1 MGRNVKKP
9 VRRRGAKRQAERR
22 GGRKKKRVAF
32 DVVTTTILIVAIC
45 VFAFSLFQLVKM
57 LIPYYSGGKE
67 YDKLKDKAITI
78 ETTKDSE
85 DTSEARFKVDFDVL
99 LQENPDTVAWIRF
112 DEPSIISYPV
122 VKSADNKE
130 YLTKTFTESDNK
142 LGAIFMDMRN
152 TSDFSDKNTMIYG
165 HNMKIG
171 GEMFSQLK
179 EYEEESFYKEHP
191 NFYIYTPDGNVATYQ
206 IYSVGVVKDT
216 SEGYTYQFADDAAF
230 ASFLEATKAS
240 SLYDT
245 GVEVGN
251 DSQIVTLS
259 TCTREGNDDR
269 TIVHGVRVNVQPAG
283 E

>member
-1 MGRNVKKP
+1 MSWSSITKK
-9 VRRRGAKRQAERR
+9 V
-22 GGRKKKRVAF
+22 
-32 DVVTTTILIVAIC
+32 
-45 VFAFSLFQLVKM
+45 
-57 LIPYYSGGKE
+57 SG
-67 YDKLKDKAITI
+67 
-78 ETTKDSE
+78 
-85 DTSEARFKVDFDVL
+85 
-99 LQENPDTVAWIRF
+99 
-112 DEPSIISYPV
+112 
-122 VKSADNKE
+122 
-130 YLTKTFTESDNK
+130 
-142 LGAIFMDMRN
+142 
-152 TSDFSDKNTMIYG
+152 KNTLP
-165 HNMKIG
+165 
-171 GEMFSQLK
+171 S
-179 EYEEESFYKEHP
+179 
-191 NFYIYTPDGNVATYQ
+191 IYTPDGNVATYQ

>member
-1 MGRNVKKP
+1 MKTSNGGIRMKKP
-9 VRRRGAKRQAERR
+9 MSKTKKIIYDILFVIALAVFLFSAYKLISIYYLNYQEGKEKDAVQEVAKVPKNPEKEDFTIDWKALKE
-22 GGRKKKRVAF
+22 KNPE
-32 DVVTTTILIVAIC
+32 VVGWILI
-45 VFAFSLFQLVKM
+45 
-57 LIPYYSGGKE
+57 
-67 YDKLKDKAITI
+67 
-78 ETTKDSE
+78 
-85 DTSEARFKVDFDVL
+85 
-99 LQENPDTVAWIRF
+99 PDT
-112 DEPSIISYPV
+112 DISYPIV
-122 VKSADNKE
+122 QGSDNSE
-130 YLTKTFTESDNK
+130 YLSKTFKGYDNTV
-142 LGAIFMDMRN
+142 GTIFVNAYNHADFNDRN
-152 TSDFSDKNTMIYG
+152 TIIYG
-165 HNMKIG
+165 HYMYNG
-171 GEMFSQLK
+171 TMFNELEQYHEK
-179 EYEEESFYKEHP
+179 SFWEKYP
-191 NFYIYTPDGNVATYQ
+191 SFYIYTPDGNVATYQ

>member
-1 MGRNVKKP
+1 MKQVKEMG
-9 VRRRGAKRQAERR
+9 
-22 GGRKKKRVAF
+22 
-32 DVVTTTILIVAIC
+32 IVAVCLLLLGFGIC
-45 VFAFSLFQLVKM
+45 MGVGTFLMYRDGEQ
-57 LIPYYSGGKE
+57 E
-67 YDKLKDKAITI
+67 YDTLREYVAVEEPKERKDG
-78 ETTKDSE
+78 ETPEENQEETV
-85 DTSEARFKVDFDVL
+85 TVDFEAL
-99 LQENPDTVAWIRF
+99 KKINPEIIAWIRIP
-112 DEPSIISYPV
+112 DTRIDYPV
-122 VKSADNKE
+122 VQGSDNSE
-130 YLTKTFTESDNK
+130 YLSKTFKGYDNTV
-142 LGAIFMDMRN
+142 GTIFVNAYNHADFNDRN
-152 TSDFSDKNTMIYG
+152 TIIYG
-165 HNMKIG
+165 HYMYNG
-171 GEMFSQLK
+171 TMFNELEQYHEK
-179 EYEEESFYKEHP
+179 SFWEKYP
-191 NFYIYTPDGNVATYQ
+191 SFYIYTPDGNVATYQ

>member
-1 MGRNVKKP
+1 M
-9 VRRRGAKRQAERR
+9 
-22 GGRKKKRVAF
+22 
-32 DVVTTTILIVAIC
+32 
-45 VFAFSLFQLVKM
+45 FAFSAFQLYK
-57 LIPYYSGGKE
+57 IFNGYHKGESE
-67 YDKLKDKAITI
+67 YDDLVKLAVTEDKGEQENGT
-78 ETTKDSE
+78 DDQDGS
-85 DTSEARFKVDFDVL
+85 RFSVDFDAL
-99 LQENPDTVAWIRF
+99 RQINPDVVAWIRF
-112 DEPSIISYPV
+112 DEPAVINYPV
-122 VKSADNKE
+122 VQGNAYNHADFN
-130 YLTKTFTESDNK
+130 D
-142 LGAIFMDMRN
+142 RN
-152 TSDFSDKNTMIYG
+152 TIIYG
-165 HNMKIG
+165 HYMYNG
-171 GEMFSQLK
+171 TMFNELEQYHEK
-179 EYEEESFYKEHP
+179 SFWEKYP
-191 NFYIYTPDGNVATYQ
+191 SFYIYTPDGNVATYQ

>member
-1 MGRNVKKP
+1 MGRNRKKP
-9 VRRRGAKRQAERR
+9 VRHRLEKRQKRSR
-22 GGRKKKRVAF
+22 QKKKSGLFDKVTMVILVVA
-32 DVVTTTILIVAIC
+32 VC
-45 VFAFSLFQLVKM
+45 VFAFSLYQLVRTM
-57 LIPYYSGGKE
+57 VPYYSGGKE
-67 YDKLKDKAITI
+67 YDKLKNKAITVQ
-78 ETTKDSE
+78 EQTDDSGDDSG
-85 DTSEARFKVDFDVL
+85 DTFKVDFDVL

-130 YLTKTFTESDNK
+130 YLTKTFSANDNK
-142 LGAIFMDMRN
+142 LGAIFMDMKN
-152 TSDFSDKNTMIYG
+152 KSDFSDRNTMIYG
-165 HNMKIG
+165 HNLKVG

-179 EYEEESFYKEHP
+179 KYEEESFYKEHP